1 MKNTAI
7 QSTTLVSVDMVPNG
21 DSWIASCKVVA
32 TRTDGRKYHAHATFE
47 EGFTPDG
54 RYGNLDMQ
62 RKFKLGGVR
71 LRKVDGGFVQIKES
85 SHIMRSKLQTAII
98 NELVNT
104 GHVTPTFS

>member
-1 MKNTAI
+1 M
-7 QSTTLVSVDMVPNG
+7 
-21 DSWIASCKVVA
+21 
-32 TRTDGRKYHAHATFE
+32 
-47 EGFTPDG
+47 
-54 RYGNLDMQ
+54 DMQ

-85 SHIMRSKLQTAII
+85 SHIMRSKIQTAII